1 MELISIDQ
9 NCHPLWDV
17 PPKLHALV
25 RAGHSVRHYIE
36 DIDVAFTSIGAG
48 VDDDDQAPQMRIAR
62 ERFYRSGPADW
73 GAAVFYFGFLGRQ
86 PIEIRQYEPYT
97 GVKTNVL
104 AGKLGCSVD
113 DLYDR
118 FSPGDNWQLIGPS
131 YFRNRDL
138 HRVIGDLSVSQT
150 AGFLGEIID
159 IARRDMLDAFPDDE
173 SQRRIG
179 AWLDTQRSMLTGLI
193 ESVGDGTLV
202 DVYHQWLS
210 SCAESTTTLGLTSE
224 LFACGRDAA
233 QTELLELFTSRYE
246 QTAEMYNAAIE
257 ETAQPL
263 RQLDINRGE
272 LPFFA
277 TIARDGHMVRCGV
290 SLSGGSLQIAD
301 MRFEL
306 LSGGRIPAG
315 AMRAAGVVALA
326 GKAMVLVIQAR
337 IGPNG
342 RALALPHRGSLYM
355 PAADRLAS
363 KLTQAD
369 LLPGELQPVVR
380 VRLGFLDA
388 LKTIETPIRLPKYL
402 QAAMGSEV
410 IPASDL
416 GRLWRGLIDEA
427 RQRLEIF
434 QSPQGPDQWRR
445 QTCSDELDQLD
456 QLDKKRR
463 ELAQTDPKGAEIR
476 NLSKQAKQI
485 SSHML
490 EVQLLQIANDLHT
503 VELDYWDSRGAIWPW
518 SVALGGQEFYS
529 RLIANAEIHVE
540 TPSPG
545 ETQ

>member
-9 NCHPLWDV
+9 KCHPLWDV

-25 RAGHSVRHYIE
+25 KAGHSVRHYIE
-36 DIDVAFTSIGAG
+36 DIDVAFTSIGASI
-48 VDDDDQAPQMRIAR
+48 DDDQVQQMRIAR

-86 PIEIRQYEPYT
+86 PVEIRQYEPFT
-97 GVKTNVL
+97 GMKTNVL
-104 AGKLGCSVD
+104 AGKLGCTVD

-118 FSPGDNWQLIGPS
+118 FSPGDNRQLIGPS
-131 YFRNRDL
+131 YFRRRDL
-138 HRVIGDLSVSQT
+138 HRVIGDLSISQT
-150 AGFLGEIID
+150 AGFLSETID
-159 IARRDMLDAFPDDE
+159 IARADMLNAFPDYE
-173 SQRRIG
+173 SQLRIN
-179 AWLDTQRSMLTGLI
+179 AWIDAQRSMLTGLI

-202 DVYHQWLS
+202 DVYHQWLK
-210 SCAESTTTLGLTSE
+210 SCAESTATPGLTSE
-224 LFACGRDAA
+224 LFACGGDRA

-246 QTAEMYNAAIE
+246 QTAEMYNTAIE

-263 RQLDINRGE
+263 RRLDIDRGE

-290 SLSGGSLQIAD
+290 SLSGGSLQVAD

-306 LSGGRIPAG
+306 LSGGRIPVN
-315 AMRAAGVVALA
+315 AMRDAGVVALA

-355 PAADRLAS
+355 PAADRLAD

-369 LLPGELQPVVR
+369 LLDGELQPVVR

-388 LKTIETPIRLPKYL
+388 LKTIETPIRLPQYL
-402 QAAMGSEV
+402 QAAMGEEV

-416 GRLWRGLIDEA
+416 GRQWRELIDTA
-427 RQRLEIF
+427 RQRLETF

-445 QTCSDELDQLD
+445 QTCADELNQLD
-456 QLDKKRR
+456 QLDRKRR
-463 ELAQTDPKGAEIR
+463 ELARSDPKGAEIR

-485 SSHML
+485 SSRML
-490 EVQLLQIANDLHT
+490 ESQLLQIANDLHT
-503 VELDYWDSRGAIWPW
+503 VDLDYWDSRGAIWPW
-518 SVALGGQEFYS
+518 AVALGGQEFYS
-529 RLIANAEIHVE
+529 SLIANAEIHIE
-540 TPSPG
+540 TPNPG
-545 ETQ
+545 GPQ